1 LNILELATN
10 DTLHNLILKMF
21 IDMIVA
27 INMQTK
33 TQLKPPKKTKKITN
47 LQKPKRK
54 CKKETKN
61 KA

>member
-1 LNILELATN
+1 
-10 DTLHNLILKMF
+10 
-21 IDMIVA
+21 MIVA

>member
-1 LNILELATN
+1 
-10 DTLHNLILKMF
+10 MF
-21 IDMIVA
+21 IVMIVA

-33 TQLKPPKKTKKITN
+33 TQLKPPKKTQKFTN